1 MISQWLSFSVRF
13 PFKMLLA
20 KYVPEHEDKAQS
32 NHNPEDD
39 RVPPLPEV
47 DLVHQV
53 VDHWELVR
61 QIVQL
66 GLDSLKEAGLNYHQ
80 LSDHQ
85 IFPFSKLCVNFK
97 VISDIVQWREE

>member
-1 MISQWLSFSVRF
+1 MRF

-66 GLDSLKEAGLNYHQ
+66 GLDSLKEAGLKYHQ